1 MDKVKDFLE
10 ISTIH
15 GLIHISRN
23 RDYSKVFWILIVIAG
38 FTLATVMIQKSFQ
51 SWNEDPIKTTIETL
65 PITEIVFPKLT
76 VCPPKNTYTNINY
89 DLMKMDNITL
99 DNNTRNEFK
108 KYFDDFL
115 IQISYNILM
124 TKLQGLQDNDMY
136 YNWYRGYAKIDLPS
150 FDYGLDDPLV
160 TFTLNSHASSGVV
173 LTDYFGQKIS
183 FNKLRKRI
191 DHNLKINIP
200 SDCILHLEVEKVSIG
215 SISSSDGYDEFRI
228 NGELMEPELTTLD
241 KNFTGESVNIE
252 LNRNVLEEDM
262 DRLKLD
268 FFPGF
273 RIEWNTTKIGGCVSK
288 DFYKNSFL
296 TKEFVR

>member
-23 RDYSKVFWILIVIAG
+23 RDYSKLFWILIVIAG

-89 DLMKMDNITL
+89 DLMKIDNITL

-136 YNWYRGYAKIDLPS
+136 YNWYHGYAKIDLPS

-173 LTDYFGQKIS
+173 LTDYFGKP
-183 FNKLRKRI
+183 L
-191 DHNLKINIP
+191 
-200 SDCILHLEVEKVSIG
+200 IL
-215 SISSSDGYDEFRI
+215 
-228 NGELMEPELTTLD
+228 
-241 KNFTGESVNIE
+241 IE
-252 LNRNVLEEDM
+252 LIM
-262 DRLKLD
+262 TH
-268 FFPGF
+268 FFLA
-273 RIEWNTTKIGGCVSK
+273 K
-288 DFYKNSFL
+288 
-296 TKEFVR
+296 